1 VPAKRRSTTRFLASF
16 ARVACFYLGLVSIL
30 AILVTITRKEVYAN
44 SRESERDLDE
54 IGSVKR
60 QRKKMRHQQD
70 GWSQQTTGMN
80 TVGRGAN
87 LFASRPASRRK
98 HPRQAQADGLCC
110 VFCYFSC
117 CNRFSHTTVQY
128 VEKNDF
134 AICAEDNKGT
144 PRNGL
149 KSYKKVVTVS
159 KKLRETRSEADGSND
174 SVSLSVR
181 KTRKPWPESWG
192 VRLENPLLS

>member
-1 VPAKRRSTTRFLASF
+1 
-16 ARVACFYLGLVSIL
+16 
-30 AILVTITRKEVYAN
+30 
-44 SRESERDLDE
+44 
-54 IGSVKR
+54 
-60 QRKKMRHQQD
+60 M
-70 GWSQQTTGMN
+70 
-80 TVGRGAN
+80 
-87 LFASRPASRRK
+87 
-98 HPRQAQADGLCC
+98 
-110 VFCYFSC
+110 
-117 CNRFSHTTVQY
+117 QY

-149 KSYKKVVTVS
+149 KSYKEVVTVL

-192 VRLENPLLS
+192 MRLENPLLS

>member
-1 VPAKRRSTTRFLASF
+1 
-16 ARVACFYLGLVSIL
+16 
-30 AILVTITRKEVYAN
+30 
-44 SRESERDLDE
+44 
-54 IGSVKR
+54 
-60 QRKKMRHQQD
+60 
-70 GWSQQTTGMN
+70 
-80 TVGRGAN
+80 
-87 LFASRPASRRK
+87 
-98 HPRQAQADGLCC
+98 
-110 VFCYFSC
+110 
-117 CNRFSHTTVQY
+117 VQY

-149 KSYKKVVTVS
+149 KSYKEVVTVL

-192 VRLENPLLS
+192 DEAGKPTPELAMPCPETSLSALHVRLQGTELCFGSSNHSSVPLTLQDLIRDHETRDRELICKRCSFTSMLLVNGIVIDHLYEKTPLQAESFVRAMLLFRTQASIIVPDPSNSSKSCLALVHDGMLSS